1 MVSFQYNNQ
10 DATSFQANQTKEDEE
25 YEIITAD
32 ENEKPA
38 RSKTFSSY
46 MKKVFWKSDD
56 DNDSKEK
63 ETKTDV
69 TCLNEISPI
78 IQHTNENSYE
88 NFTDWTLDDN
98 SVVSLSSGFL
108 KQLCK
113 ILKDVYLQIFI
124 SFCHKK
130 KVIFIRD
137 IREFEQ
143 NVLQLRN
150 PFLKAGSFLQ
160 FNRQM
165 LLRGFN
171 EAESLRL
178 AKTPYRMIYE
188 HVDEDLL
195 KKLAKVV
202 VDTKNDCCRRHYIY

>member
-1 MVSFQYNNQ
+1 MEWYLSNI
-10 DATSFQANQTKEDEE
+10 TTRMLRLSKLIKRKKEDEE

-78 IQHTNENSYE
+78 IQHTNKNSYE

-108 KQLCK
+108 
-113 ILKDVYLQIFI
+113 
-124 SFCHKK
+124 
-130 KVIFIRD
+130 
-137 IREFEQ
+137 
-143 NVLQLRN
+143 
-150 PFLKAGSFLQ
+150 
-160 FNRQM
+160 
-165 LLRGFN
+165 
-171 EAESLRL
+171 
-178 AKTPYRMIYE
+178 
-188 HVDEDLL
+188 
-195 KKLAKVV
+195 
-202 VDTKNDCCRRHYIY
+202 